1 MKLGTSQMKWY
12 VVHSK
17 PRQEARAY
25 ENLLNQGF
33 EVYLPTCKVQKL
45 VKNKL
50 LIETEPMFSRYL
62 FIRLDDVT
70 SNWFPIRSTRGV
82 SKLLQFGKDSLP
94 ITVTD
99 EIIELIKATETPV
112 DLQIIVRKLFKPQS
126 IVEIKSGPFKGL
138 SGFYQQITSHES
150 GEVRALLLIELLG
163 KKQHIEIPLEDIQRH

>member
-1 MKLGTSQMKWY
+1 MKWY

-45 VKNKL
+45 IKNKL
-50 LIETEPMFSRYL
+50 SIEIEPMFSRYL

-82 SKLLQFGKDSLP
+82 AKLLQFGKETLP
-94 ITVTD
+94 IIVPNQ
-99 EIIELIKATETPV
+99 IIETIKENEVSEHDQENART
-112 DLQIIVRKLFKPQS
+112 LFLPQES
-126 IVEIKSGPFKGL
+126 VEIKSGPFKGL
-138 SGFYQQITSHES
+138 IGFYQDLISNQS

-163 KKQHIEIPLEDIQRH
+163 KSQKLDIPVSDIKLK